1 MGILV
6 KYSDVALGAKEA
18 FVPTATSLQPFSSLD
33 QLSQNGLIF
42 PSYSTI
48 GELNQ
53 TSLSMDITQT
63 PLPAT
68 MGDNHI
74 GIWSSELSGLDGTF
88 TNAPVL
94 TMTATGELFTSTG
107 ITLTFDEEN
116 NLFASE
122 LTIQWYNG
130 STLLDEVTFY
140 PDAPLYFC
148 ENSVETYD
156 KVVITF
162 IKMNMPYSY
171 LKLHAIDYG
180 IIRVFE
186 NDEIQNSQIVN
197 EINLISENLS
207 INTFSV
213 DLVPEEDV
221 DFIFQKKQPIEVFC
235 NGQLQGI
242 FFVDKSQRV
251 SKKVYNVQTVDYI
264 GLLDKVTFMGGI
276 YSGYSAGTLIDD
288 IFSGLNIPYQLDE
301 DLASQTITGYLPIM
315 TCREALMQVAFALG
329 AVVDTSKSE
338 FVEIFVLPDETT
350 ATFDETNIVMGE
362 QLEETDKLTELQLTE
377 HTYTQTNETV
387 TLYESGIGDNIV
399 VQFSEPM
406 YGLSL
411 NYGTIVSSGTNYAII
426 NATRSNSTLTGKKYN
441 HTQKIISVKNPLIT
455 ASDLQNIVAI
465 DNATLI
471 NSSNSATI
479 AQKCYDY
486 FVKNQT
492 VTVKLLAEDVKVG
505 DQIFTELD
513 YLGDRT
519 SHIESMTYNL
529 NGNKIIAEVVLR

>member
-42 PSYSTI
+42 QPFSTV

-53 TSLSMDITQT
+53 TSLSMDKTQVVF
-63 PLPAT
+63 PAT
-68 MGDNHI
+68 MGDTHI
-74 GIWSSELSGLDGTF
+74 GIWSSELAGSDGTF
-88 TNAPVL
+88 TSDPVL
-94 TMTATGELFTSTG
+94 TLTATGELFTSTG

-116 NLFASE
+116 NQYCSN
-122 LTIQWYNG
+122 LTIQWYSG
-130 STLLDEVTFY
+130 STLLDEQVFY

-162 IKMNMPYSY
+162 HKVNMPYSY
-171 LKLHAIDYG
+171 LKVHAIDYG

-186 NDEIQNSQIVN
+186 GNEIQNSQIVS

-213 DLVPEEDV
+213 DLVPEEEV
-221 DFIFQKKQPIEVFC
+221 DFVFQKKQPIEVFF
-235 NGQLQGI
+235 NGVLQGI
-242 FFVDKSQRV
+242 YFIDKSQRV

-264 GLLDKVTFMGGI
+264 GLLDKVTFLGGM
-276 YSGYSAGTLIDD
+276 YSGYSAGTLIAD
-288 IFSGLNIPYQLDE
+288 IFNGTNIPYNLE
-301 DLASQTITGYLPIM
+301 SALASQTITGYLPIM

-329 AVVDTSKSE
+329 AVVDTSHSE
-338 FVEIFVLPDETT
+338 FVEIYTLSTT
-350 ATFDETNIVMGE
+350 TTSSFDETNIILGE
-362 QLEETDKLTELQLTE
+362 QLEETDKLTEFQLAE
-377 HTYTQTNETV
+377 HTYTQSTESVN
-387 TLYESGIGDNIV
+387 LYEDGIGNNIV

-406 YGLSL
+406 YGLSI
-411 NYGTIVSSGTNYAII
+411 NYGTIVASGTNYAII
-426 NATRSNSTLTGKKYN
+426 NATRANSVLTGKKYN
-441 HTQKIISVKNPLIT
+441 HTQKIISVKNPLVT
-455 ASDLQNIVAI
+455 ASDLQNITTI
-465 DNATLI
+465 DGATLI

-486 FVKNQT
+486 FVKNQA
-492 VTVKLLAEDVKVG
+492 VTVKLVSEDVKVG
-505 DQIFTELD
+505 DQIFTALD

-519 SHIESMTYNL
+519 GHIESMTYNL